1 MKKLLELIK
10 VCLDND
16 KAEDVVVINLTNKTS
31 FADYM
36 VIASG
41 TSQRQ
46 VAAMAH
52 HLREKI
58 KTTGLKEV
66 LIEGIEQND
75 WVLIDGRDVVI
86 HLFRPEVREFY
97 ALEKMWGDEI
107 LVSGDVAEI

>member
-1 MKKLLELIK
+1 
-10 VCLDND
+10 
-16 KAEDVVVINLTNKTS
+16 
-31 FADYM
+31 
-36 VIASG
+36 
-41 TSQRQ
+41 
-46 VAAMAH
+46 MAH